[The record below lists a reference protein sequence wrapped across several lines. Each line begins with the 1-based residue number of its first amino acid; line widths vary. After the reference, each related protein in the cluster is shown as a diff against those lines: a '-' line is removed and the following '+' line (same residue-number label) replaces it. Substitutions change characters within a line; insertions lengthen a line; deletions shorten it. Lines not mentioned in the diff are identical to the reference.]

1 MKPQIGSTDHIW
13 SEEVVELRCT
23 TRGKSAIQEKEP
35 CRDIVE
41 AARSLGF
48 SRKELLE
55 IKRVYQT
62 KLNRRRK

>member
-1 MKPQIGSTDHIW
+1 MKSQIGSTKQVW
-13 SEEVVELRCT
+13 PEGAAEPPSMSGE
-23 TRGKSAIQEKEP
+23 KSVIEIKEP

-62 KLNRRRK
+62 NLKTRRK

>member
-1 MKPQIGSTDHIW
+1 MKPQIGLTGRNW
-13 SEEVVELRCT
+13 PGKAAEPRNT
-23 TRGKSAIQEKEP
+23 TAGETVNQENEP

-62 KLNRRRK
+62 KLKRRHR